1 MFCRSRQSSVLQHRT
16 QNLIIAKKENN
27 LVYAGAPV
35 CQSFGNEHFYYT
47 SCMMNCV
54 FDCEYCYLKGMYPSG
69 NVVLFVNLDDIFDEV
84 YKLLQKHPVYLCVS
98 YDTDL
103 LAVENIFGYTKRWVD
118 FAERHT
124 DLKIEIRTKSS
135 CEKFLKEI
143 APSDNIIFA
152 FTMSPDE
159 LFPNSSTKQPLLIQ
173 ESAVLNLH

>member
-1 MFCRSRQSSVLQHRT
+1 MPELW
-16 QNLIIAKKENN
+16 K
-27 LVYAGAPV
+27 
-35 CQSFGNEHFYYT
+35 EHFYYT

-118 FAERHT
+118 FAER
-124 DLKIEIRTKSS
+124 
-135 CEKFLKEI
+135 
-143 APSDNIIFA
+143 
-152 FTMSPDE
+152 
-159 LFPNSSTKQPLLIQ
+159 LLI
-173 ESAVLNLH
+173 